1 MTIED
6 AITIFLVALSALVDT
21 KDFDVGVTI
30 FITPINI
37 IKSRFY
43 NKWLGFLMKFV
54 EYGYYEYKS
63 YYSYESSH
71 AI

>member
-43 NKWLGFLMKFV
+43 NK
-54 EYGYYEYKS
+54 
-63 YYSYESSH
+63 
-71 AI
+71 

>member
-30 FITPINI
+30 LITPINI
-37 IKSRFY
+37 LKSSFY
-43 NKWLGFLMKFV
+43 NK
-54 EYGYYEYKS
+54 
-63 YYSYESSH
+63 
-71 AI
+71 